1 MSHANQDLTFE
12 PIQDMGARLALEVA
26 EFLDTL
32 FGKPA
37 RTHGRSTLTKLS
49 FVGHSLGNLIIRS
62 ALTHPALEPSLGRL
76 HTCLSISGPHL
87 GYLYSG
93 NALFNSGLWFM
104 KRFKNSACMHQLTF
118 SDREN
123 VQECYLFQLNQA
135 RTLDLFK
142 NVVLVASP
150 QVKSPAFRI
159 DTVLVIQRYRPL
171 GTLLASGVRHAQRSS
186 SDYVIRYL
194 TTLLA

>member
-1 MSHANQDLTFE
+1 MQGHHLDLRLIRDHWLVLDPLIEPLMSKANQDLTFD
-12 PIQDMGARLALEVA
+12 PIEDMGFRLASEVS
-26 EFLDTL
+26 EFLENA

-37 RTHGRSTLTKLS
+37 LTRGRSPLARLS

-62 ALTHPALEPSLGRL
+62 ALTQPPLVPFLGRL

-118 SDREN
+118 SDRED
-123 VQECYLFQLNQA
+123 VRDCYLFRLSQA

-142 NVVLVASP
+142 NVILVASP
-150 QVKSPAFRI
+150 QV
-159 DTVLVIQRYRPL
+159 
-171 GTLLASGVRHAQRSS
+171 G
-186 SDYVIRYL
+186 
-194 TTLLA
+194 